1 MDIKELLM
9 NEQNLKIIAAVGMAS
24 TAYTGIKFIE
34 KGFNKKAADR
44 IKLREMQKREEQRKI
59 DREEKK
65 RIASYFNVASS
76 RKSFEGLDRDHWVE
90 NGRVKKLNLDFMK
103 ITNKNATEVGA

>member
-9 NEQNLKIIAAVGMAS
+9 NEQNLKVIAAVGMAS
-24 TAYTGIKFIE
+24 TVYTGIKFIE